1 MMATLNKE
9 LNKNLNKKLN
19 EEQLAQLAIDLDGVK
34 AKAMKQVG
42 STDERYIKKIVRL
55 QRSLEIAGRIC
66 LVLGFM
72 SLYFWGVGVLLLS
85 ASKILDN
92 MEIGHNVLHGQYD
105 WMNDPT
111 LNSQTFEWDNA
122 CSSESWKRVHNYEH
136 HTYTNIVG
144 KDRDFGYGLL
154 RLSDDFSWRLRN
166 SWQFVTYLVL
176 STLFQWGIAFH
187 EMAGERVFFG
197 KKKEGRGS
205 HVDVEQLKK
214 VFYSKSTR
222 QILKDYVIFP
232 LLAGPFFVMV
242 LLGNLAAN
250 LLRNFWTSTI
260 IFCGHFPTEVY
271 TFTEKECENESRGH
285 WYYRQI
291 LGSANL
297 TGPKWF
303 HILTGHLSCQVE
315 HHLFPEVPAHRYV
328 EMSKEVQVIAAKY
341 GIAYNTGS
349 FFSQY
354 ASVVQ
359 RVIYFSFPVGK
370 VTGKKAALYPRF

>member
-1 MMATLNKE
+1 MA
-9 LNKNLNKKLN
+9 
-19 EEQLAQLAIDLDGVK
+19 I
-34 AKAMKQVG
+34 
-42 STDERYIKKIVRL
+42 
-55 QRSLEIAGRIC
+55 
-66 LVLGFM
+66 
-72 SLYFWGVGVLLLS
+72 W
-85 ASKILDN
+85 
-92 MEIGHNVLHGQYD
+92 
-105 WMNDPT
+105 
-111 LNSQTFEWDNA
+111 
-122 CSSESWKRVHNYEH
+122 
-136 HTYTNIVG
+136 
-144 KDRDFGYGLL
+144 
-154 RLSDDFSWRLRN
+154 
-166 SWQFVTYLVL
+166 YL
-176 STLFQWGIAFH
+176 F
-187 EMAGERVFFG
+187 
-197 KKKEGRGS
+197 
-205 HVDVEQLKK
+205 DVEQLKK

-328 EMSKEVQVIAAKY
+328 AMSKEVQDIAAKY
-341 GIAYNTGS
+341 GIAYNTGN

-354 ASVVQ
+354 ASVLQ

>member
-1 MMATLNKE
+1 MA
-9 LNKNLNKKLN
+9 KLN
-19 EEQLAQLAIDLDGVK
+19 EQQLEQLAIDLDAVK
-34 AKAMKQVG
+34 ARAMKEVG
-42 STDERYIKKIVRL
+42 SVDERYIKKIIRL
-55 QRSLEIAGRIC
+55 QRTLEISGRIC
-66 LVLGFM
+66 LVLGFL

-111 LNSQTFEWDNA
+111 LNSQTFEWDIA

-166 SWQFVTYLVL
+166 LWQFGTYLVL
-176 STLFQWGIAFH
+176 SALFQWGIAFH

-197 KKKEGRGS
+197 KRKASRES
-205 HVDVEQLKK
+205 HVDIEHLKK
-214 VFYSKSTR
+214 VFYRKSTR

-232 LLAGPFFVMV
+232 ALAGPFFVMV
-242 LLGNLAAN
+242 LLGNIAAN
-250 LLRNFWTSTI
+250 LIRNFWTSTV

-271 TFTEKECENESRGH
+271 SFTEKECENESRGH

-328 EMSKEVQVIAAKY
+328 AMSKEVQAITAKY
-341 GIAYNTGS
+341 GIAYNTGN

-354 ASVVQ
+354 TSVLR

-370 VTGKKAALYPRF
+370 VTGKNAALYPRL